1 MMKQTF
7 AQMNQQNLTWD
18 VGYLIVFL
26 YNLWKS
32 DNKLSKHN
40 IQHLN
45 WRCISLIVEY
55 YGVYRDISATVIML
69 RNTSRFIILVLVER
83 NHNANPNPNSSH

>member
-1 MMKQTF
+1 MMMKQTF

-40 IQHLN
+40 IHSF
-45 WRCISLIVEY
+45 IHSLLI
-55 YGVYRDISATVIML
+55 
-69 RNTSRFIILVLVER
+69 
-83 NHNANPNPNSSH
+83 NPHKKEKIRLH